1 MGMHSL
7 SGGGWYRSSG
17 AYQDGLRNN
26 LDEVYLLTGGWT
38 RVQKG
43 RRCGKG
49 IIQKC
54 YVSFMYAMI
63 GTLTHAHTYT
73 HTHTRARASSVHT
86 NCTRKRY
93 TGTHT
98 GYVAHG
104 ACTFTCVDSSRVT
117 YYAYFSFIF
126 VLFSFFF
133 RIKSF
138 FCCLP
143 SGEKHGKRRVICRSY
158 SNFFSV
164 KFFSNLRHSLFFF
177 YLIYFVFSLFSFS
190 S

>member
-1 MGMHSL
+1 MIPIFWGVP
-7 SGGGWYRSSG
+7 GWASKQFRRSIFTHWRVDTSSKRKT
-17 AYQDGLRNN
+17 LREGDYSKV
-26 LDEVYLLTGGWT
+26 LCVVYVCDD
-38 RVQKG
+38 R
-43 RRCGKG
+43 
-49 IIQKC
+49 
-54 YVSFMYAMI
+54 
-63 GTLTHAHTYT
+63 TLTHAHTYT